1 MGATPFSVEHTTY
14 NPDAVYLSWE
24 VDGKFFGDGREVAL
38 LEYIYARPDL
48 EKLRGNPQK
57 VLQAIDDYGRSVRG
71 LINIGSMKGS
81 IVCDIIA
88 RHRPAVVLEL
98 GGYIGYSAIMFGHAM
113 RQAGGKQYYSV
124 EKSPLFAAIATSL
137 IDLAGLRDNVRVVV
151 GTGAEGTRRLYD
163 EGKISRVDMA
173 FFDHFKPAYTDDLKL
188 CERLGV
194 VGPGTLIVADNMVL
208 PGNPRY
214 LEWVH
219 ASVERKREMDK
230 GAVEKGNPNLRY
242 RNQSISSWEPSG
254 QEDAMEITECYGI
267 EE

>member
-1 MGATPFSVEHTTY
+1 MGAAPVSVEHTTY

-24 VDGKFFGDGREVAL
+24 VDGQFFGDGREVAL

-48 EKLRGNPQK
+48 DELRGSPQK

-71 LINIGSMKGS
+71 LINIGLMKGS

-88 RHRPAVVLEL
+88 RHKPAVILEL
-98 GGYIGYSAIMFGHAM
+98 GGYIGYSAIMFGNAM
-113 RQAGGKQYYSV
+113 RKAGGKQYFSV
-124 EKSPLFAAIATSL
+124 EKSPLFAAVSTSL
-137 IDLAGLRDNVRVVV
+137 IDLAGLRDTVRVVV
-151 GTGAEGTRRLYD
+151 GTGAEGTQRLYD
-163 EGKISRVDMA
+163 EGMISQVDMA

-214 LEWVH
+214 LEWVRS
-219 ASVERKREMDK
+219 SVERKREMDK
-230 GAVEKGNPNLRY
+230 DADEKGNPSLQY
-242 RNQSISSWEPSG
+242 RNRSISSWEPSG

-267 EE
+267 EA